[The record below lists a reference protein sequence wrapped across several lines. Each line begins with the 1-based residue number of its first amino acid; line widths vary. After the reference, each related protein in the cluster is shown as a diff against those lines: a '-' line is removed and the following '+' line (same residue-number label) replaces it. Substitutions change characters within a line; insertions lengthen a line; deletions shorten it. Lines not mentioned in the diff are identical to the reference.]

1 MGSWAVGV
9 STPFLTAEPGAAR
22 RIPLPSHLVPAFSE
36 SGWRLFAP
44 SSCTG
49 SARALR
55 VQVAQAPKVNR
66 TGGCVRGVRW
76 RGRDT
81 GTGEGRR
88 YNSWRGGGG
97 PARRQRLER

>member
-36 SGWRLFAP
+36 YGWRLFA
-44 SSCTG
+44 SSSFTG

-55 VQVAQAPKVNR
+55 VQVAQAPKVNH

-88 YNSWRGGGG
+88 YNS
-97 PARRQRLER
+97 